1 MLVKTNHSLVLV
13 MLNLLSFKV
22 LPGVPE
28 PAVYWSEDDPRAKN
42 VHLGILSQIVL
53 DFR

>member
-1 MLVKTNHSLVLV
+1 MP
-13 MLNLLSFKV
+13 NLLSFKV

-42 VHLGILSQIVL
+42 VQVDIIQV
-53 DFR
+53 